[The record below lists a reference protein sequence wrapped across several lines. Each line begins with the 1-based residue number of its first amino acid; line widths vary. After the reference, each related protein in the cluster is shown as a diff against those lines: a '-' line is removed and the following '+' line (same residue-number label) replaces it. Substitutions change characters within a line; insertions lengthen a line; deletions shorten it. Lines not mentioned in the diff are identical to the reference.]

1 MSFKLEQLDIDKQL
15 PNRIRQVQ
23 PATVEHS
30 DIAAG
35 FMHYLGNP

>member
-1 MSFKLEQLDIDKQL
+1 MDIESQL
-15 PNRIRQVQ
+15 PSRIRQVQ
-23 PATVEHS
+23 PATVERG